1 MYVCMYSWLK
11 EHRNCILAL
20 KVKMILAFFPGD
32 SRQRFWLLV
41 VVSIRSIW
49 KVKSNSLKRWIL
61 SLPCFIAIIARVVVV
76 KVVITRRMT
85 GIRSLIFGFQAC
97 LLYPS
102 IRTIKQ
108 TRPLH
113 IWLLYA
119 MQSIIQM
126 LAFILR

>member
-1 MYVCMYSWLK
+1 MYSWLK

-49 KVKSNSLKRWIL
+49 KVKSNSSKRWIL
-61 SLPCFIAIIARVVVV
+61 SLPCFIAIVARVV
-76 KVVITRRMT
+76 KVVITRRMKGT
-85 GIRSLIFGFQAC
+85 RSLIYGFQAC

-119 MQSIIQM
+119 MPSIIQM